1 MSILNI
7 TGLKEGGSRR
17 LERLLSSLDRERV
30 RDVTDRVIEG
40 TRVIGER
47 QESIAGALE
56 DATLALSQLRTV
68 ELGLDRARK
77 AIDQE
82 FETRRDER
90 SENVALS
97 ALLDHVRQ
105 ELASAGERE
114 VDLQGRLDSA
124 EADLERALAGKS
136 DAEGLAA
143 SRQADIGRLA
153 TSFNSAR
160 NEAAELRMVL
170 DQATKQL
177 ALLKEDSANLHSRL
191 DEAEARR
198 QEADAKAA
206 SLVQALAMAEA
217 ERGALERR
225 AESQT
230 TETARLGRSVAE
242 LEGRLSAEQTRT
254 RTLDAAVQGA
264 EAAAARL
271 SQAME
276 EQDANTRVH
285 LETADLR
292 LETAQ
297 ARSAR
302 LEAENADLSGRMQ
315 EAIARDRAIVRELAD
330 SRQWHERAEER
341 VKTLEGELTA
351 VRQELNAADGGR
363 SGALERIERLS
374 LTLDSRQAD
383 LQRLET
389 QNEVLQQRI
398 ASLESELAAERSAAV
413 ERARDLG
420 EVIERER
427 TDHSIAQGALDAAR
441 KDRARLHLE
450 LLKVSRRRPG
460 PDEVVVDFDSAYGDE
475 ELQAKAG

>member
-47 QESIAGALE
+47 QETISSVLE

-68 ELGLDRARK
+68 ELGLERARK
-77 AIDQE
+77 AIDVE
-82 FETRRDER
+82 FESRRDER

-114 VDLQGRLDSA
+114 ADLQARLDSA
-124 EADLERALAGKS
+124 EADLERTLAAKS

-143 SRQADIGRLA
+143 SRLSDVVRLT

-160 NEAAELRMVL
+160 SEAAESRLVL

-177 ALLKEDSANLHSRL
+177 ALQKEDSINLNTRL

-198 QEADAKAA
+198 QEADSKSAA
-206 SLVQALAMAEA
+206 LTQSLAMAEA

-230 TETARLGRSVAE
+230 TETARLGRAVAE
-242 LEGRLSAEQTRT
+242 LEGRLSAEQTRS
-254 RTLDAAVQGA
+254 RTLDASVQAA

-276 EQDANTRVH
+276 EQAASTRVH
-285 LETADLR
+285 LETADMR

-297 ARSAR
+297 ARAMR
-302 LEAENADLSGRMQ
+302 LETENADLSGKLQ
-315 EAIARDRAIVRELAD
+315 EAIARDRAVARELAD
-330 SRQWHERAEER
+330 ARQWHERSEER
-341 VKTLEGELTA
+341 IKTLETDFASVRKDLQAAEAARATA
-351 VRQELNAADGGR
+351 V
-363 SGALERIERLS
+363 ERIERLS
-374 LTLDSRQAD
+374 GTLESRD
-383 LQRLET
+383 TDIQRLEAQT
-389 QNEVLQQRI
+389 EVLHDRI
-398 ASLESELAAERSAAV
+398 GSLESELSAERNAAM
-413 ERARDLG
+413 ERARSLG

-427 TDHSIAQGALDAAR
+427 SEHSIAQGALDAAR

-450 LLKVSRRRPG
+450 LLKVTRRRPG
-460 PDEVVVDFDSAYGDE
+460 PDEVVVDFDGAYGE
-475 ELQAKAG
+475 EPLQAKAG